1 MSDEKNS
8 GNTFNINA
16 VPSCIDE
23 PVKAVLNPGANQIG
37 TLFGDLLA
45 MATSKIHFS
54 AEKMRLQQAH
64 DLEEFKKSLS
74 DKLNAK
80 PAECL
85 VEPRMQVVGP
95 AVENAKFCM
104 DEPQIRKMFQ
114 NLLANSAD
122 IRYQSQV
129 HPSFSAMIAQM
140 SPLDAE
146 NLELFKGGRTLPIAR
161 YKYTLEND
169 GERAAFTNC
178 FLKNPK
184 MIHATDIDLQATSLS
199 SLERQG
205 LIEIRYDCW
214 LLDEKLYDVFIKN
227 ELRDILESEGNQ
239 QIYEDKF
246 NRVDV
251 KARDSEGEIIIV
263 EVQVTRELYFLERI
277 LYGAAKAIT
286 EHIKLGELYSEVKKV
301 YSISILYFDI
311 GKGDDYLYHG
321 QNTFTG
327 VHTGDHLHVTV
338 KERDALVQ
346 RLPSEIFPEYF
357 LIRVNEF
364 DQVATTPLE
373 EWLDYL
379 KNDYIRPDTK
389 TPGLKE
395 AREKLVYY
403 NMDEAE
409 RAGEYVP

>member
-104 DEPQIRKMFQ
+104 DEPKIREMFQ
-114 NLLANSAD
+114 NLLANAAD
-122 IRYQSQV
+122 ERYQSKV
-129 HPSFSAMIAQM
+129 HPSFSAIIAQM

-146 NLELFKGGRTLPIAR
+146 NLSLFRKKEVYPIAR
-161 YKYTLEND
+161 YKINLSGG
-169 GERAAFTNC
+169 GEYVSFTHC
-178 FLKNPK
+178 FLANSK
-184 MIHATDIDLQATSLS
+184 MKTADELELQAASLS

-205 LIEIRYDCW
+205 LIEIIYGQL
-214 LLDEKLYDVFIKN
+214 LLDKTVYEPFENTEIMQRSRITLSIYQAMENENTPDDMRHTSVTQQNGIVKLTPFGK
-227 ELRDILESEGNQ
+227 E
-239 QIYEDKF
+239 F
-246 NRVDV
+246 T
-251 KARDSEGEIIIV
+251 
-263 EVQVTRELYFLERI
+263 QVCF
-277 LYGAAKAIT
+277 
-286 EHIKLGELYSEVKKV
+286 S
-301 YSISILYFDI
+301 S
-311 GKGDDYLYHG
+311 
-321 QNTFTG
+321 
-327 VHTGDHLHVTV
+327 
-338 KERDALVQ
+338 
-346 RLPSEIFPEYF
+346 
-357 LIRVNEF
+357 
-364 DQVATTPLE
+364 
-373 EWLDYL
+373 
-379 KNDYIRPDTK
+379 
-389 TPGLKE
+389 
-395 AREKLVYY
+395 
-403 NMDEAE
+403 
-409 RAGEYVP
+409 